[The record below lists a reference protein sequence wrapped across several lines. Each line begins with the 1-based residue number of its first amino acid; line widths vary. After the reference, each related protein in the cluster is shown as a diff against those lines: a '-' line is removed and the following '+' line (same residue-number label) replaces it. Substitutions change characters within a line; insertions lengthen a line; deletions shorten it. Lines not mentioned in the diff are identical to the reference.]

1 MPLAL
6 AALGAGF
13 RDFDN
18 YGIIKEFIDRRA
30 DVNAKNSRGR
40 MPLLKAAC
48 NGDLVIIRIL
58 HEKWQILI
66 CEIKKAKRQWI

>member
-6 AALGAGF
+6 TAFGAEF

-18 YGIIKEFIDRRA
+18 YGIVKEFIDRRA
-30 DVNAKNSRGR
+30 DFNGKNSRGR

-48 NGDLVIIRIL
+48 NGDLTIIRIL
-58 HEKWQILI
+58 LEK
-66 CEIKKAKRQWI
+66 